1 MGKFLSQT
9 SMSHLTSRQMSST
22 STSTAMPAH
31 KGGCRSSL
39 PNIPLDIY
47 GLIIDEYVSSCQP
60 AEKMKSLKNLS
71 MTNRSFRAV
80 FYPHL
85 FSRLCLNHEYDH
97 KDRPFLVSA
106 PNIAKF
112 ARKFE
117 FIFCHTFS
125 WSDPESHIK
134 DKFASDLCSKLCSS
148 RLKEINIEALSEALD
163 WRHLSSTLASGLTR
177 LILSANLTCLSLTE
191 I

>member
-112 ARKFE
+112 ARKLNS
-117 FIFCHTFS
+117 FS
-125 WSDPESHIK
+125 ATHFRGVIQR
-134 DKFASDLCSKLCSS
+134 AIS
-148 RLKEINIEALSEALD
+148 RVN
-163 WRHLSSTLASGLTR
+163 
-177 LILSANLTCLSLTE
+177 SLR
-191 I
+191 IYAQSFVLPD